1 MYHTTYV
8 SSDYHVVGWSE
19 QYLIGIVSFQTP
31 PSYEGKG
38 SGDIEQFVGCAR
50 TAVSSLDKPTK

>member
-38 SGDIEQFVGCAR
+38 HTLSTE
-50 TAVSSLDKPTK
+50 TKRV